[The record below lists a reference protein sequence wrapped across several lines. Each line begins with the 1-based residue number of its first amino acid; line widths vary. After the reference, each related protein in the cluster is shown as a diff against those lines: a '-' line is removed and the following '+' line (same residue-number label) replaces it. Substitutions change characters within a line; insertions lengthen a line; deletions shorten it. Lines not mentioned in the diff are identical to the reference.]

1 MVHIQGHIRRQHAY
15 QRHIGKVQSLGH
27 HLGAQE
33 NGYLPH
39 LEIPEELLMSLA
51 DGVRIHAE
59 NLRPGEQSAQLL
71 LRPLGTDAD
80 VLHGAAAGGAGLAAF
95 FGITAVMAHHPPIG
109 GVIRQIHAAP
119 GTLGHIAA
127 LGAQQ
132 LAAAAPAVEKQN
144 ALLPGLQVLLQLLHQ
159 LPADAAV
166 VAVPQLLPHIRQD
179 HPGHPVRVVAP
190 AQQRQLIVPPAGQVC
205 RFHRRGGRT
214 QQQPGIFPEAAVFG
228 NVPCMIA
235 GRIFG
240 FIGALLLLIQNDEA
254 QVLQRREH
262 RRSGT
267 QHNMCLSPAD
277 ALPLVV
283 PLRQAQA
290 AVQQRHLIPEIGG
303 KPRHHL
309 GRQGNLRHQDHHG
322 TALRQQC
329 LGQPDI
335 HQGLAAAGN
344 PLQKRHTGAA
354 AAGLS
359 QHGLIGPLLLV
370 IQADLL
376 RRCGIVLPGDAIL
389 LLAAQGQKP
398 RPLQTADALPGHA
411 GVVAKLLHRGVAVFG
426 QKGNRVILPGGGLL
440 FSLHL
445 TQGLLGSQRQSRD
458 LHHLI
463 LDLSGA
469 LGLHLQDAPLFES
482 RQHPAS
488 GLTQSGAQ
496 VVPFHGAV
504 LQQAAGRRLPL

>member
-1 MVHIQGHIRRQHAY
+1 
-15 QRHIGKVQSLGH
+15 
-27 HLGAQE
+27 
-33 NGYLPH
+33 
-39 LEIPEELLMSLA
+39 
-51 DGVRIHAE
+51 
-59 NLRPGEQSAQLL
+59 
-71 LRPLGTDAD
+71 
-80 VLHGAAAGGAGLAAF
+80 
-95 FGITAVMAHHPPIG
+95 
-109 GVIRQIHAAP
+109 
-119 GTLGHIAA
+119 
-127 LGAQQ
+127 
-132 LAAAAPAVEKQN
+132 
-144 ALLPGLQVLLQLLHQ
+144 
-159 LPADAAV
+159 
-166 VAVPQLLPHIRQD
+166 
-179 HPGHPVRVVAP
+179 
-190 AQQRQLIVPPAGQVC
+190 
-205 RFHRRGGRT
+205 
-214 QQQPGIFPEAAVFG
+214 
-228 NVPCMIA
+228 
-235 GRIFG
+235 
-240 FIGALLLLIQNDEA
+240 
-254 QVLQRREH
+254 
-262 RRSGT
+262 
-267 QHNMCLSPAD
+267 MCLSPAD

-359 QHGLIGPLLLV
+359 QHSLIGPLLLV

-398 RPLQTADALPGHA
+398 RPLQTADALPGYA

-482 RQHPAS
+482 HQHPAS